1 MFENIGKKIKNL
13 ASVIT
18 WMGIILSVVV
28 GIVLI
33 VLDESLIATGL
44 IIMVAGFL
52 MSWISSFL
60 LYGFGQL
67 VDNSDKLVRA
77 NGMDPYDLQTE
88 VQKPDYLLDLLQK
101 GLITEEDYRRRK
113 GWQ

>member
-13 ASVIT
+13 ASIIT
-18 WMGIILSVVV
+18 WIGILLSVVV
-28 GIVLI
+28 GIIII
-33 VLDESLIATGL
+33 VLDDSLVAVGL
-44 IIMVAGFL
+44 IVIVAGFVS
-52 MSWISSFL
+52 SWISSFL

-77 NGMDPYDLQTE
+77 QGIDPYDNQAE
-88 VQKPDYLLDLLQK
+88 PQKPDYLLELLQK

-113 GWQ
+113 EWN